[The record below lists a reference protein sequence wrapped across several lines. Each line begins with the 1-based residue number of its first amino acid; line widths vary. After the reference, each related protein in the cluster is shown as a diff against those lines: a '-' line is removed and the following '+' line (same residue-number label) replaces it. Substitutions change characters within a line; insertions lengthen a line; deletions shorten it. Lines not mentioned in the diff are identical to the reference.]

1 MKVVNPATEAEEII
15 EETPVQ
21 DIPGLVARARE
32 AQLTWGDRTVRQRA
46 DALVELCERINAR
59 SEEIASCI
67 TDDVGKPIKASRM
80 EVAKTVDQ
88 VKTFCQEAP
97 EWLAPEE
104 AEEGFVQYDP
114 LGVVAII
121 SPWNG
126 PFIVPVLAIVPAL
139 LAGNAVVLKPSE
151 YSLRSGQI
159 AGDLFGNLDDVP
171 SGLVQTV
178 VGGKDHGRELLKQ
191 DVDMVAF
198 TGSANAGKEIMKQC
212 SNRLCPLLLEL
223 GGLDAAIVLKDAD
236 VSSAARALVRN
247 NCHWSGQV
255 CCAVKRV
262 YVEKDVH
269 DDFVQAAV
277 DESRQVTYGDPAD
290 DVDMGPL
297 VAEFQLDKVLATV
310 DDAREKGAKFLTGG
324 ERPPLKGYFF
334 PSTVVTNVN
343 HEMKIMREEP
353 FGPLL
358 PIFPVETWEEAVR
371 LANDTRYGLTGS
383 VWTQDE
389 ELGRKIL
396 GKLEVG
402 VAGLNAH
409 GIGPMGTPFGGAKE
423 SGLGRIKTKEG
434 MRAHTNV
441 KMVRLHT

>member
-1 MKVVNPATEAEEII
+1 MKVVNPATEAEQII

-32 AQLTWGDRTVRQRA
+32 TQLTWSDRTVRQRA
-46 DALVELCERINAR
+46 DALAELCERIKAR
-59 SEEIASCI
+59 TEEIASCI
-67 TDDVGKPIKASRM
+67 TDDVGKPIKVSRM
-80 EVAKTVDQ
+80 EV
-88 VKTFCQEAP
+88 VKTAEQLKIFCQEAP

-126 PFIVPVLAIVPAL
+126 PFIVPVLAIAPAL
-139 LAGNAVVLKPSE
+139 LAGNAVVFKPSE
-151 YSLRSGQI
+151 YALRTGQLV
-159 AGDLFGNLDDVP
+159 GDLFGNLDDVP

-191 DVDMVAF
+191 DIDMVAF
-198 TGSANAGKEIMKQC
+198 TGSGNAGKEIMKQC
-212 SNRLCPLLLEL
+212 SNRLCRVLLEL

-236 VSSAARALVRN
+236 VSSAARVLVRN

-277 DESRQVTYGDPAD
+277 DESRKITYGDPAE

-297 VAEFQLDKVLATV
+297 VAEFQLDKVLSTV
-310 DDAREKGAKFLTGG
+310 DDARKKGARFLTGG
-324 ERPPLKGYFF
+324 ERAPLKGYFF
-334 PSTVVTNVN
+334 PSTIVTNVN

-402 VAGLNAH
+402 VAGLNVH
-409 GIGPMGTPFGGAKE
+409 GVGPMGTPFGGAKE
-423 SGLGRIKTKEG
+423 SGIGRIKTKEG

-441 KMVRLHT
+441 KMVRLRA